1 MRSRREVVARARDPR
16 PSADRKFCPQN
27 EVRFRLPGRDWTIG
41 GYFLGSAS
49 DTTASR
55 VCLGFPLKSLDRI
68 DGEGRSHGEFSP
80 RFCLASCGFHVRA
93 ARFSSTGSARRI
105 FLLFAGGKNNI
116 PIPRN
121 LAGELRRCAIGVI
134 FNRWMETSLGF
145 GSLTAER
152 GVSNLLDAFP
162 FQISNHVAVAISRSK
177 KKKSRDPAK
186 GPRVA
191 DNMTNACSARLL
203 AGRARSTVC
212 FRVAWGPRRS
222 VKGRVEHALGEIT
235 TRDARRGLFAAAS
248 TLPSRVADG
257 PTLDSSPRIAPRRGV
272 GREERVGVGGG
283 AQRVEF
289 YFIFQTREAGC
300 VARGPNR
307 ARCASR

>member
-1 MRSRREVVARARDPR
+1 
-16 PSADRKFCPQN
+16 
-27 EVRFRLPGRDWTIG
+27 
-41 GYFLGSAS
+41 
-49 DTTASR
+49 
-55 VCLGFPLKSLDRI
+55 
-68 DGEGRSHGEFSP
+68 
-80 RFCLASCGFHVRA
+80 
-93 ARFSSTGSARRI
+93 
-105 FLLFAGGKNNI
+105 
-116 PIPRN
+116 
-121 LAGELRRCAIGVI
+121 
-134 FNRWMETSLGF
+134 METSLGF

-162 FQISNHVAVAISRSK
+162 FQNSYHVAWRFREAK
-177 KKKSRDPAK
+177 KKFRDPAK

-203 AGRARSTVC
+203 AGRARFTVC

-235 TRDARRGLFAAAS
+235 TRDARRGLFAPAS

-272 GREERVGVGGG
+272 GREERDGVGGG

>member
-1 MRSRREVVARARDPR
+1 MC
-16 PSADRKFCPQN
+16 DRGDFQPMDGN
-27 EVRFRLPGRDWTIG
+27 EFGVWIPDRGAW
-41 GYFLGSAS
+41 
-49 DTTASR
+49 
-55 VCLGFPLKSLDRI
+55 GF
-68 DGEGRSHGEFSP
+68 E
-80 RFCLASCGFHVRA
+80 
-93 ARFSSTGSARRI
+93 
-105 FLLFAGGKNNI
+105 
-116 PIPRN
+116 
-121 LAGELRRCAIGVI
+121 LAGCVSVSKFLPRR
-134 FNRWMETSLGF
+134 
-145 GSLTAER
+145 R
-152 GVSNLLDAFP
+152 GDFAK
-162 FQISNHVAVAISRSK
+162 Q

-186 GPRVA
+186 EPQVA

-203 AGRARSTVC
+203 AGRARFTVC
-212 FRVAWGPRRS
+212 FRVAWGPGRS

-272 GREERVGVGGG
+272 GREERDGVGGG